1 MNNSNSTDTNKTA
14 SQQTPPVT
22 KVENPSDGKT
32 AKVEDPKPSPETD
45 MDRKASGDQKQTS
58 TDDSA
63 GKSLR

>member
-14 SQQTPPVT
+14 SPQTPPVT

-45 MDRKASGDQKQTS
+45 TDRKASGDQKQT

>member
-14 SQQTPPVT
+14 SPQTPPVT

-45 MDRKASGDQKQTS
+45 TDRKASGDQKPAS